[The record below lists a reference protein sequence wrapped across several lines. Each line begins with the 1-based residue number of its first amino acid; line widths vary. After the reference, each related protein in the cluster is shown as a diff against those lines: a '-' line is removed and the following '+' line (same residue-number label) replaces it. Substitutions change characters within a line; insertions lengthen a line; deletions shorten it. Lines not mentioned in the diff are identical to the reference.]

1 MAALS
6 LIRAGAQLTVKLR
19 LVTRKVKS
27 AGMSETPGGKYR
39 VRPGEPE
46 DMRTS
51 DLGDEEDLERL
62 ERLVLPSL
70 ALHHP
75 RVSREK
81 RAVRREPTCSPGR
94 GPGWRHSGPCG
105 SAGEEAA
112 SPGTFSTGPSPGTSG
127 GGELALVSLGPTFSL
142 SVSSQES
149 HVISS

>member
-1 MAALS
+1 M
-6 LIRAGAQLTVKLR
+6 KLR

-75 RVSREK
+75 GYQESRE
-81 RAVRREPTCSPGR
+81 
-94 GPGWRHSGPCG
+94 
-105 SAGEEAA
+105 
-112 SPGTFSTGPSPGTSG
+112 
-127 GGELALVSLGPTFSL
+127 
-142 SVSSQES
+142 Q
-149 HVISS
+149 